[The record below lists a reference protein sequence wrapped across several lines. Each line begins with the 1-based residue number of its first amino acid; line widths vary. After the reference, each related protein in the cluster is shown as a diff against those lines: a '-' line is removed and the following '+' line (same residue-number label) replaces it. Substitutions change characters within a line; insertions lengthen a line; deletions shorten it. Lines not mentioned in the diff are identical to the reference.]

1 MVPIACY
8 FVMFHSNL
16 LVVVWKPVAIAA
28 DLLLGSL
35 PVVRSVG
42 GCPEIAYKLL
52 LNVKIQLF

>member
-35 PVVRSVG
+35 PSSSLG
-42 GCPEIAYKLL
+42 WGLS
-52 LNVKIQLF
+52 